1 MRKTPN
7 HLIPRSDRDILGDDN
22 SNNSFSSTNVVANA
36 DGSLIE
42 RLEYVQTCVGG
53 LSGQL
58 RFQQSASNVVED
70 DSYANF
76 EITLVDINSGAITSA
91 NIDITS
97 IAVELAKSTG
107 GGAFSA
113 VGITQPT
120 FSKADGRV
128 YTSNRFLAAE
138 WSVGD
143 TYRLTV
149 SGITVAFGTETAY
162 VPAMVWSNLITDI
175 IDIDTI
181 VDDIKVDTDR
191 LHDTAVTV
199 GMTAGSFA
207 SYIAGNN
214 GGLGTQLPASSSLY
228 DTTKNVNT
236 VGVTSAPVA
245 NTLADTLHKDGSF
258 TYDNTTDSLEA
269 ISDAVSTA
277 TDDVKYLYATAD
289 GGTIYPTKVLDN
301 SILSILMTKQSGG
314 DTSDFDNST
323 DSLEA
328 IADAIASGSTDVTAT
343 SNGTTTTIV
352 ASGLTQGDDYWN
364 GCVIISLSPTNP
376 GQARIVTDFDDATDT
391 LTVYPAF
398 SAATNSGD
406 TFSMIS
412 GMSLYENIKN
422 LSTIGITSAPV
433 ANTLADTLHKDGSF
447 TYDNTTDS
455 LEAIS
460 DKVTEVNIDL
470 GNFSGQ
476 TNLQSALAVLGVP
489 DVAGKDLYTC
499 LITDR
504 LDNATYGLSAIETLV
519 DDVETEL
526 AKVPKSDSNVTWNAT
541 ALGSINAEVDTAL
554 NTIVPAAPTAGSL
567 NDILSKASGGNTFDK
582 ATDSLE
588 AIADAV
594 ASGSYAVTASAG
606 STTTITDTAFTQVD
620 DYWNGCLMVALT
632 GTNAGQAR
640 VVTDFDAGTDT
651 FTVSPAFTGAVVNTD
666 TFALISGYH
675 LYEDVKNISSIG
687 ITAAPVASTLAD
699 TLHKDGSFTY
709 DNTTDSLEAI
719 SDKIDAGFALTGD
732 AVVGE
737 VLDGKFFYKDNYQ
750 TKLEGTMPN
759 NAGDVASVSAHMD
772 AGTVLHVVPAEGYTD
787 GSDDAT
793 TVDLAVVDADLAT
806 GNIKSGV
813 TILGVAGAATVR
825 DVSDWTDAVEADVAS
840 GKKFYKADGS
850 QATGTA

>member
-269 ISDAVSTA
+269 ISD
-277 TDDVKYLYATAD
+277 
-289 GGTIYPTKVLDN
+289 
-301 SILSILMTKQSGG
+301 
-314 DTSDFDNST
+314 
-323 DSLEA
+323 
-328 IADAIASGSTDVTAT
+328 
-343 SNGTTTTIV
+343 
-352 ASGLTQGDDYWN
+352 
-364 GCVIISLSPTNP
+364 
-376 GQARIVTDFDDATDT
+376 
-391 LTVYPAF
+391 
-398 SAATNSGD
+398 
-406 TFSMIS
+406 
-412 GMSLYENIKN
+412 
-422 LSTIGITSAPV
+422 
-433 ANTLADTLHKDGSF
+433 
-447 TYDNTTDS
+447 
-455 LEAIS
+455 
-460 DKVTEVNIDL
+460 KVTEVNIDL

-632 GTNAGQAR
+632 GTNEGQAR